1 MTIQELADRAEVTT
15 RTIRY
20 YVEQGVLP
28 PPGYGR
34 PAEYTEEHVERLVL
48 IKKLK
53 EQYLPLDEIRD
64 TLQRLTLDEVEQL
77 ISDPTNPPQEVA
89 KQQKLESA
97 SDYLNNVLGRGMVRE
112 QMKRKMPPA
121 LDESDMVEEGIASA
135 NKPEAA
141 RSGFAIREPHDVYA
155 DADRLTPPPAMA
167 VPPPSAPMPAPSGAI
182 APGAPPS
189 PARERS
195 AEANRSDLEGSATV
209 GKKSAY
215 IKSPAPVSETE
226 QSSEVE
232 RLSTTWERVN
242 LGEGVE
248 LHYPT
253 GADASLGG
261 KVARLI
267 EAARRILGQN
277 PGNGE

>member
-34 PAEYTEEHVERLVL
+34 PAEYTEEHVERLAL
-48 IKKLK
+48 IKRLK
-53 EQYLPLDEIRD
+53 EQYLPLEEIRD
-64 TLQRLTLDEVEQL
+64 TIQRLTLEEVEQL
-77 ISDPTNPPQEVA
+77 VNESTFPTQQVA
-89 KQQKLESA
+89 QQQKLESA

-112 QMKRKMPPA
+112 QMKKRISPA
-121 LDESDMVEEGIASA
+121 QDELEAMEEEAPSSRR
-135 NKPEAA
+135 PEAPGGGYA
-141 RSGFAIREPHDVYA
+141 LREVSDPFADLDLA
-155 DADRLTPPPAMA
+155 TPPPAFP
-167 VPPPSAPMPAPSGAI
+167 VLPPSAPMPAPASAI
-182 APGAPPS
+182 APGAPPA
-189 PARERS
+189 PARKRS
-195 AEANRSDLEGSATV
+195 AEVERSEPEGTATG

-215 IKSPAPVSETE
+215 IKSPATVSETE
-226 QSSEVE
+226 QSSEVD

-242 LGEGVE
+242 LGDGVE
-248 LHYPT
+248 LHFPT

-267 EAARRILGQN
+267 EAARRILGKN

>member
-1 MTIQELADRAEVTT
+1 ML
-15 RTIRY
+15 
-20 YVEQGVLP
+20 
-28 PPGYGR
+28 
-34 PAEYTEEHVERLVL
+34 
-48 IKKLK
+48 
-53 EQYLPLDEIRD
+53 
-64 TLQRLTLDEVEQL
+64 
-77 ISDPTNPPQEVA
+77 
-89 KQQKLESA
+89 
-97 SDYLNNVLGRGMVRE
+97 
-112 QMKRKMPPA
+112 
-121 LDESDMVEEGIASA
+121 EEGIASA
-135 NKPEAA
+135 NKPEASS
-141 RSGFAIREPHDVYA
+141 SGFVIQEPSNDFA
-155 DADRLTPPPAMA
+155 DMDLFIEPPAM
-167 VPPPSAPMPAPSGAI
+167 PAQPPSGAI

-189 PARERS
+189 PSRERS
-195 AEANRSDLEGSATV
+195 AGVNRPEPEGSATA
-209 GKKSAY
+209 GKQSAY